1 LWKTSP
7 QDASLYEDAL
17 KVFDDEEVAREIQQK
32 FLLPEEVEVEV
43 PVEETVEDNEAAR
56 ALLDLDYSDH
66 NDVYVQDEAVDNT
79 LMLRPFNPK
88 RVAETNLPRLKELD
102 VVVQEARE
110 TVTSDAHLATQRDIE
125 VSTAGNDSN
134 TITTTEA
141 ADHNSHTTDVT
152 KGIATTVTTETE
164 AALALLSLAY
174 SGGPQEY
181 VQDDLPI
188 NTPALRH
195 FHSAN
200 SATTDHTPGY
210 LKSKT
215 PKPTSLRTTRFKG
228 KSRVTTSDAPETL
241 EAPDYHQKAAKKLTR
256 GVAQYVRKPRIGTL
270 VPIAT
275 SSPVPIED
283 AEQTTKS
290 VKTTVSRSQK
300 STQQPT
306 VSQSPRKLR
315 SSIHQNADEQPSQ
328 PRRSKRKATA
338 EETVDESAIMKK
350 AKPTPQTETKSTPT
364 LRSKTKLIRHEESD
378 DDEYDNEEDE
388 DDQTT
393 PVKNKSIKSKPKKT
407 TQKSQRRVTTVQA
420 PAPPQV
426 PAAPPTIAQ
435 PTTVVAVQP
444 AAALP
449 TRAPPNTAGIP
460 NDALALNEFFRKD
473 HPCSLG
479 VQLPTNRTRT
489 RWEWSA
495 YVTRK
500 TGNAQFDWG
509 NETHVRDVNR
519 WRQQRIRRRL
529 TEHGVVRDGRK
540 HDD

>member
-1 LWKTSP
+1 MWKTSP

-17 KVFDDEEVAREIQQK
+17 QVFDAEEVAREIQQK
-32 FLLPEEVEVEV
+32 FLLPEEVGVEA
-43 PVEETVEDNEAAR
+43 PLEETIEDNEASR
-56 ALLDLDYSDH
+56 ALLDLDYSNH

-79 LMLRPFNPK
+79 LILRPFNPK
-88 RVAETNLPRLKELD
+88 SVAETNLPRLKELD
-102 VVVQEARE
+102 VVVQEVRE
-110 TVTSDAHLATQRDIE
+110 TVTSNAHHATQRDIE
-125 VSTAGNDSN
+125 VSTAGNDSD
-134 TITTTEA
+134 TIPTTEA
-141 ADHNSHTTDVT
+141 ADHNSHTTEVT
-152 KGIATTVTTETE
+152 KDVAPEVTTETE

-174 SGGPQEY
+174 TSSPQGY
-181 VQDDLPI
+181 VEDDIPI
-188 NTPALRH
+188 NTSALRH
-195 FHSAN
+195 FQPVN
-200 SATTDHTPGY
+200 SATTDHSPGAH
-210 LKSKT
+210 KGKT
-215 PKPTSLRTTRFKG
+215 SVRTTRPKG
-228 KSRVTTSDAPETL
+228 KSRVTASDAPETL
-241 EAPDYHQKAAKKLTR
+241 KAPEHIQKATKKATR

-270 VPIAT
+270 IPIAA

-290 VKTTVSRSQK
+290 GKTTVSRGQK
-300 STQQPT
+300 STQQPI

-315 SSIHQNADEQPSQ
+315 SSVHQNADEQPSNL
-328 PRRSKRKATA
+328 RRSKRKATA
-338 EETVDESAIMKK
+338 EETVDDLPTTKK

-364 LRSKTKLIRHEESD
+364 LRSKTKLLRYEDSD
-378 DDEYDNEEDE
+378 DEEYDDEEDE
-388 DDQTT
+388 DVQPT
-393 PVKNKSIKSKPKKT
+393 PVKIKSTKTKPKKT
-407 TQKSQRRVTTVQA
+407 TQKSQRNVTTIQI

-426 PAAPPTIAQ
+426 PAPPPIIAQ
-435 PTTVVAVQP
+435 PTTAVAAQP